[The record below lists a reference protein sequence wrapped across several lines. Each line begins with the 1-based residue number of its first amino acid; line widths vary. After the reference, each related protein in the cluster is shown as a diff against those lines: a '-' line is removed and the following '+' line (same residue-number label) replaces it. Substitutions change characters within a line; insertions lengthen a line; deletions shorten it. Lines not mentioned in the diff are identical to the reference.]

1 MTGDSPDA
9 PDADPTVSLADN
21 VSEII
26 RRLFGP
32 DTVRGTLDQV
42 VVLAGAT
49 IESCEY
55 AGLSLTA
62 VAAGSGIPTATLVPH
77 SHPMAAEMDELQRR
91 NDEGPCLDAISHN
104 ASFYAEDLATEER
117 WPSFSH
123 AASAKGVRSLLAL
136 PLSNTMQSST
146 ATYGALNLY
155 ATYPSAFGVVERS
168 KATLLAAIAGS
179 AITATQ
185 THVDEERKAQNLQ
198 AALLSRTIIG
208 QAQGIL
214 MERERI
220 TADQAFDILRRA
232 SQHLNRKLREIA
244 QDIVET
250 GERPE
255 IGRPAIPARPHPAKP
270 GLAKSGPAKPDPT
283 KPAPPSPIN
292 AA

>member
-9 PDADPTVSLADN
+9 DPIVSLADN

-49 IESCEY
+49 IEVCDY

-62 VAAGSGIPTATLVPH
+62 AGTGIPTATLVPH

-91 NDEGPCLDAISHN
+91 NNEGPCLDAISHN
-104 ASFYAEDLATEER
+104 TSFYAEDLETDER
-117 WPSFSH
+117 WPSFSP

-155 ATYPSAFGVVERS
+155 ATYPGAFGVVERS
-168 KATLLAAIAGS
+168 KGTLLAAIAGS
-179 AITATQ
+179 AISATK
-185 THVDEERKAQNLQ
+185 THVDAERKAQNLQ

-255 IGRPAIPARPHPAKP
+255 TGRSAIPAKP
-270 GLAKSGPAKPDPT
+270 GLAKPT
-283 KPAPPSPIN
+283 PPAPTD